1 MSEMSKEERKEY
13 MKAYY
18 EQNKD
23 KIAER
28 MKAYH
33 AKNKEKKSEYNRAYS
48 AKNKSYMK
56 AYNQTEKGKKTH
68 RITHWKSSGVISEDY
83 DTLYDKYINTLN
95 CEECG
100 AELTVDKKMT
110 STTRC
115 LDHCHTTGL
124 FRNVLCNGC
133 NVRRR

>member
-1 MSEMSKEERKEY
+1 MSKAERKEY

-56 AYNQTEKGKKTH
+56 AYNQTEKGKKSGRIGKWKH
-68 RITHWKSSGVISEDY
+68 RGIISEDY
-83 DTLYDKYINTLN
+83 EALYDKYINTLN
-95 CEECG
+95 CDECG
-100 AELTVDKKMT
+100 VKLSVDK
-110 STTRC
+110 
-115 LDHCHTTGL
+115 
-124 FRNVLCNGC
+124 
-133 NVRRR
+133 